1 VAVTDQS
8 TTVGPTSP
16 SPLADRVVHMEPT
29 SGWAPLRLDQV
40 WAFRELLGYL
50 ALRDVKVKYKQT
62 VLGAA
67 WAVLQPLL
75 LTAVFTVVFG
85 RLARVPSDGVPYAAF
100 ALAGMVFWTF
110 FSGGLTTASLSL
122 VTNGAM
128 VSKVWFP
135 RLCLPIASVLAAL
148 VDLAVGLAALFAVV
162 LALGL
167 VPGPQ
172 VLVLP
177 LLVVLVSVACLGV
190 SLWLSAFNVLYRD
203 VRQITPFLVQLWLF
217 VTPVVY
223 PSSLVE
229 GDWRYVYALNPMVGV
244 VDGTRWAFFGTGQ
257 DVPGVVLVSAL
268 SAVLVLVGGA
278 FVFRRLERVFAD
290 VI

>member
-1 VAVTDQS
+1 MGVLDGRVT
-8 TTVGPTSP
+8 VESP
-16 SPLADRVVHMEPT
+16 RASPLADRVVHMRAT

-40 WAFRELLGYL
+40 WAFRELLGCL

-62 VLGAA
+62 ILGAA

-75 LTAVFTVVFG
+75 LTAVFTIVFG
-85 RLARVPSDGVPYAAF
+85 RLAKVPSDGVPYSAF

-122 VTNGAM
+122 VANGPM

-148 VDLAVGLAALFAVV
+148 VDLAVGLVALFAVV

-177 LLVVLVSVACLGV
+177 LLVVLAAVTCLGT

-217 VTPVVY
+217 ATPVVY
-223 PSSLVE
+223 PTTLVD
-229 GDWRYVYALNPMVGV
+229 GGWRYVYALNPMVGV
-244 VDGTRWAFFGTGQ
+244 IDGTRWALFGTGE
-257 DVPGVVLVSAL
+257 DVAGVLAVSTL